1 MHTLAVFCYKAAP
14 RTIDLILNSSF
25 ILEKKLFL
33 LDKMPVSSVSY
44 KSTSAEHTRQF
55 SSKPRRAGP
64 PRLDPYQ
71 RLINRFYEPSVL
83 LQILG
88 QTRGGHTTNDSDD
101 LGPEQKRRRMFLCN
115 LSYVCDFEKG
125 GKSCTAIGLEESQ
138 TCYKFWVAS
147 NTARSKIV
155 DFLKDALGRLKDV
168 ASHPPQDLEAKK
180 TAFVDF
186 CLEFAKERIKKE
198 VKCLH
203 REIENIIK
211 IEKGLCLL
219 H

>member
-1 MHTLAVFCYKAAP
+1 MST
-14 RTIDLILNSSF
+14 SSA
-25 ILEKKLFL
+25 
-33 LDKMPVSSVSY
+33 SS

-55 SSKPRRAGP
+55 PSRPQRVGP

-71 RLINRFYEPSVL
+71 RLINRFYEPLVL

-101 LGPEQKRRRMFLCN
+101 LGPEQKCRRMFLRN

-125 GKSCTAIGLEESQ
+125 GKSCTAIGLENSK
-138 TCYKFWVAS
+138 TCYNFWVAS

-168 ASHPPQDLEAKK
+168 ASHSPQDLKAKK

-186 CLEFAKERIKKE
+186 CLEFAKKRIKKE

-203 REIENIIK
+203 REVENIIK
-211 IEKGLCLL
+211 TEKSLCLL